1 MSRAPRAALAALLL
15 LIGAALAAAQ
25 TLAADRQVL
34 APGTWRARTGQ
45 ATVIADEVR
54 MTTGASLQA
63 WADDQAGTV
72 SKPFQITAT
81 TPRLNTYIKPGV
93 YAGDFSLAA
102 DKPPSASADTLFV
115 SADHALWYR
124 SQALIGRGWGTVWTR
139 RTSPACPDPCA
150 SPTWTAWV
158 THDLS
163 TTGLTADQVEAAI
176 AAQEGQ
182 QSSDVL
188 DAILGLLL
196 RRTGDSE
203 SFTFSG
209 TLGPAVTAENFGS
222 RLDADDD
229 VVARIDVQ
237 KLHAISGAVLATYDP
252 ILVVRATIS
261 GLTDAG
267 SSELLDASTKYL
279 QYPLREAGVPAASGQ
294 AVRVG
299 RNGTGLLVGFG
310 AAESAVA
317 YRVTASGLDETVDA
331 QGVAS
336 ALQSLPTASVDG
348 HALRDVPVSYGATL
362 PAAAT
367 STPGA
372 LYVQETAGVGSLR
385 WLRPAG
391 AVPTPSRN
399 RVQIVA
405 QASDGLAYRGWEDH
419 PYDPAKAPDNYNRL
433 VGALERIH
441 IGGTNDYVYSIYLR
455 DSMLADMGI
464 TTEVT
469 STPAVQIGLFGEMR
483 PFRRWA
489 ASDPR
494 LGETVEVSSDGIT
507 YVQYR
512 TAPITGQTS
521 APNFVSGTTYDILF
535 WAASNNSAINF
546 KPATT
551 RSPAAWEPPVPA
563 PVEVITTALP
573 SITGYRIGDQIL
585 LRGGT
590 VGARTWTLY
599 ILASNEDGDPGAWV
613 RPS

>member
-1 MSRAPRAALAALLL
+1 MAVLIALVLLAAEWTF
-15 LIGAALAAAQ
+15 GQ
-25 TLAADRQVL
+25 TLAIDRQVL
-34 APGTWRARTGQ
+34 SPGTWRARTGQ
-45 ATVIADEVR
+45 ATVIASEVR
-54 MTTGASLQA
+54 MTNGASLQE
-63 WADDQAGTV
+63 WANDQVGSAR
-72 SKPFQITAT
+72 SPFMITAAN
-81 TPRLNTYIKPGV
+81 PVISTYIVPGL
-93 YAGDFSLAA
+93 YAGDFYNAI
-102 DKPPSASADTLFV
+102 DKPPGATADTLFV
-115 SADHALWYR
+115 TADPALYYR
-124 SQALIGRGWGTVWTR
+124 GQALIGRGWGTVWTR
-139 RTSPACPDPCA
+139 RTATACPDPC

-158 THDLS
+158 THNLS

-203 SFTFSG
+203 SFTYSG
-209 TLGPAVTAENFGS
+209 DVGRATDAAENFGT

-229 VVARIDVQ
+229 VVLRIDSQ
-237 KLHAISGAVLATYDP
+237 KLHAISGVVLATYDP

-261 GLTDAG
+261 ALTDAG
-267 SSELLDASTKYL
+267 STDLLNSAAKRLS
-279 QYPLREAGVPAASGQ
+279 YPLRVSGVPASSGQ
-294 AVRVG
+294 EIRVG
-299 RNGTGLLVGFG
+299 RNGTGLLIGFG
-310 AAESAVA
+310 VAESGVA

-336 ALQSLPTASVDG
+336 ALRSLPVASVDG
-348 HALRDVPVSYGATL
+348 HALKNVPISYGATL
-362 PAAAT
+362 PAVAS
-367 STPGA
+367 STPGS
-372 LYVQETAGVGSLR
+372 LFVRETAGVGSLR

-419 PYDPAKAPDNYNRL
+419 PYDPTKAPDNYNRL

-441 IGGTNDYVYSIYLR
+441 IGGTNDYVYSVYLR

-494 LGETVEVSSDGIT
+494 LGQTVEVSSEGIT

-512 TAPITGQTS
+512 TAPITGQTG
-521 APNFVSGTTYDILF
+521 APNFVSGTTYDLLF
-535 WAASNNSAINF
+535 WSASNNSAINF

-563 PVEVITTALP
+563 PVEVRTTSLP

-599 ILASNEDGDPGAWV
+599 VLTPNEDGDPSAWT